1 MVFSFIQRSKIC
13 TLGESFE
20 FQERISDRI
29 DKHLTKL
36 IINDECIY
44 RFYKR

>member
-20 FQERISDRI
+20 FQERI